1 MPRTTGSGSPTSS
14 ARASKRVAASSDR
27 IAAVLRGKSRTLV
40 TVAVVVTAAV
50 ATSVTAAGANRL
62 DNTLRTN
69 QVQVLAT
76 HNSYHIQQDMPIAS
90 SPTTQYTHPPLDQQL
105 DRGVRG
111 FELDVANA
119 PDGQFPVLHTPVVD
133 ATSNCTPLAQCLQ
146 LVRTWSTA
154 HPGHVPIFILIEP
167 KNDDIDFTIDP
178 TLRRFDAAGLDQLDA
193 VVRSSLGGQLITPD
207 SVRGKAKTLRAAVTG
222 RGWPTLSKTRGK
234 VLVAL
239 NAAGSIRA
247 AFLQGHPSLEGRAMF
262 VTAAEHAP
270 SAAVIKMDDPDEAK
284 IQQLVKQGFIV
295 RTRAD
300 ADLVEARNHD
310 VTRREIAL
318 RSGAQIVST
327 DFEVA
332 VPAIG
337 GDYVVQIPG
346 GTPAR
351 CNPVNAPRNCRPAD
365 VENPRQLTRRN

>member
-1 MPRTTGSGSPTSS
+1 MHRGKRTALVSMTAAVVVVAAISGAAQS
-14 ARASKRVAASSDR
+14 ARAS
-27 IAAVLRGKSRTLV
+27 
-40 TVAVVVTAAV
+40 
-50 ATSVTAAGANRL
+50 RL
-62 DNTLRTN
+62 DGKLRTN

-76 HNSYHIQQDMPIAS
+76 HNSYHIQQDAPIQS
-90 SPTTQYTHPPLDQQL
+90 SPTTQYTHAPLDQQL
-105 DRGVRG
+105 DQGVRG
-111 FELDVANA
+111 FEIDVVNP
-119 PDGQFPVLHTPVVD
+119 PDGSFPVLHTPVVD

-146 LVRTWSTA
+146 VTRTWSEA

-167 KNDDIDFTIDP
+167 KNDDVDFVIDP
-178 TLRRFDAAGLDQLDA
+178 TLRRFDAAGLDQLDKT
-193 VVRSSLGGQLITPD
+193 VRSSLGRQLITPD
-207 SVRGKAKTLRAAVTG
+207 SVRGKSKTLRSAVTG

-239 NAAGSIRA
+239 NTGGAIRDA
-247 AFLQGHPSLEGRAMF
+247 LLQGHPSLQGRAMF
-262 VTAAEHAP
+262 VTADAQSPA
-270 SAAVIKMDDPDEAK
+270 AAVIKMDDPDEAK
-284 IQQLVKQGFIV
+284 IQALVKQGFIV

-300 ADLVEARNHD
+300 ADLIEARNHD
-310 VTRREIAL
+310 TSRREIAL

-351 CNPVNAPRNCRPAD
+351 CNPVNAPKNCRPSD
-365 VENPRQLTRRN
+365 VENPAQLTRKR